1 MRVMAQAQAKQPR
14 PRTPKREMRVR
25 RVTLIFQS
33 IGTGMKTANIKSVM
47 MLREKFV
54 YDNANRVL
62 GAQHVAFV
70 E

>member
-25 RVTLIFQS
+25 RVTFMFHS
-33 IGTGMKTANIKSVM
+33 IGTGMKIAKIKSVM

-54 YDNANRVL
+54 YDSGNKVL
-62 GAQHVAFV
+62 GAQQVAFV